1 MWNAWAFSATLGTA
15 STSAAQEF
23 RVNLESR
30 GFPLSKAALRAVPG
44 LSRRVHTGLP
54 ALLAAATLCAGCGDV
69 VHAPP
74 VHRGDQAGSPVRGGT
89 LKVVGGS
96 DVDHLWPTSAYITGS
111 MWLVD
116 TFARQ
121 LVTYPPTTD
130 YATKTS
136 VVADLARELPT
147 PSNGGISADGLTYTF
162 RLRDGVR
169 WNASP
174 PRAVTAHDFVR
185 AFKLF
190 CNPVSPVGAPRYY
203 TSTIAGMAE
212 YCTAFTRSPATVAGI
227 RQFITSHEIEGVRAP
242 DESTLVLELVAPSPD
257 FLNLLAMTF
266 VSAVPEEYLEHLPD
280 SPEFRQHMLSN
291 GPYAINRYV
300 QGRELEFVRNPV
312 WDPATDPNRAAYVDR
327 INIQFGIDDE
337 LAQLQIEAGTADL
350 GYDLGMLTANL
361 ASLLAIGDPRVKL
374 IPDGE
379 HYGSLHYLAI
389 NLAGANN
396 GGALQRLKVRQA
408 IALAVDKRAVAQV
421 TGGPGVS
428 RPLYQAV
435 SSATAGF
442 RSGADRHVT
451 PGDRGDPEAA
461 RRLLAEAGLPNG
473 IRLRLAY
480 PSTGTYPI
488 EVQSVQASLRRAGID
503 VDLFP
508 YSSADFWGRLLIN
521 TQNARRGEWDIAY
534 TGWVPDWFGNNNGR
548 SVIVPLFDGRQV
560 GHLTQNYGLYDS
572 AEVNAAIDRALAAPD
587 SELAESGWAQA
598 VARVMEDVAIVPVIE
613 RKTGVMLS
621 SRVRNCVW
629 SVLGQQCLLTA
640 LWLADT
646 APDMAE
652 NRP

>member
-1 MWNAWAFSATLGTA
+1 
-15 STSAAQEF
+15 
-23 RVNLESR
+23 
-30 GFPLSKAALRAVPG
+30 
-44 LSRRVHTGLP
+44 
-54 ALLAAATLCAGCGDV
+54 
-69 VHAPP
+69 
-74 VHRGDQAGSPVRGGT
+74 
-89 LKVVGGS
+89 
-96 DVDHLWPTSAYITGS
+96 
-111 MWLVD
+111 MWLAD
-116 TFARQ
+116 AFARQ

-147 PSNGGISADGLTYTF
+147 RSNGGISADGLTYTF

-174 PRAVTAHDFVR
+174 PRAVTAYDFVR

-212 YCTAFTRSPATVAGI
+212 YCTAFTKEPRDGRWHPAVHRVARDRRSAARPTM
-227 RQFITSHEIEGVRAP
+227 
-242 DESTLVLELVAPSPD
+242 STLVLKLVAPAPD

-266 VSAVPEEYLEHLPD
+266 VSAVPEEYLEYLPD
-280 SPEFRQHMLSN
+280 SPQFRQHMLSN

-327 INIQFGIDDE
+327 ISIQFGIDDE

-350 GYDLGMLTANL
+350 GYDLQMLTANQ
-361 ASLLAIGDPRVKL
+361 ASLLAIGDPRVNL
-374 IPDGE
+374 IPGGE
-379 HYGSLHYLAI
+379 HYGSQHYLAI

-396 GGALQRLKVRQA
+396 GGALRRLKVRQA

-421 TGGPGVS
+421 TGGAGVS

-503 VDLFP
+503 VELFP

-534 TGWVPDWFGNNNGR
+534 TGWVPDWFGSNNGR

-560 GHLTQNYGLYDS
+560 GHLTQNYGLYDN
-572 AEVNAAIDRALAAPD
+572 AEVNAAIDQALAAPS

-640 LWLADT
+640 LWLADA

-652 NRP
+652 KRP

>member
-1 MWNAWAFSATLGTA
+1 MTC
-15 STSAAQEF
+15 
-23 RVNLESR
+23 RVQL
-30 GFPLSKAALRAVPG
+30 
-44 LSRRVHTGLP
+44 GLP
-54 ALLAAATLCAGCGDV
+54 ALLAAALLCAGCGDV
-69 VHAPP
+69 AHSPP
-74 VHRGDQAGSPVRGGT
+74 SHRGNQAGPAIRGGT
-89 LKVVGGS
+89 LKVVGSS

-111 MWLVD
+111 MWLAD

-121 LVTYPPTTD
+121 LVMYPPAND

-136 VVADLARELPT
+136 LVADLAREVPT
-147 PSNGGISADGLTYTF
+147 RSNGGISADGLLYTI

-212 YCTAFTRSPATVAGI
+212 YCTAFTKTPGTVAGI
-227 RQFITSHEIEGVRAP
+227 REFLASHEIEGVRAP
-242 DESTLVLELVAPSPD
+242 DDSTLVIRLIAPAPD

-266 VSAVPEEYLEHLPD
+266 VSAVPEEYLEYLPD

-291 GPYAINRYV
+291 GPYAIKRYV
-300 QGRELEFVRNPV
+300 QGRELEFVRNPI
-312 WDPATDPNRAAYVDR
+312 WNPATDPNRAAYVDR
-327 INIQFGIDDE
+327 ISIQFGIDDE

-350 GYDLGMLTANL
+350 GYDLQMLTANQ

-379 HYGSLHYLAI
+379 HYGSMHYLAI
-389 NLAGANN
+389 NLVGGNN

-408 IALAVDKRAVAQV
+408 LALAVDKRAVAQV
-421 TGGPGVS
+421 TGGAGVS

-442 RSGADRHVT
+442 RSGADRHMT
-451 PGDRGDPEAA
+451 PGDRGDPDAA
-461 RRLLAEAGLPNG
+461 RRLLAEAGFPNG

-480 PSTGTYPI
+480 PSGGTYPI

-503 VDLFP
+503 VELFP
-508 YSSADFWGRLLIN
+508 YSFADLWGRLLIN
-521 TQNARRGEWDIAY
+521 SQNARRGEWDIAY

-548 SVIVPLFDGRQV
+548 SVIMPLFDGRQV
-560 GHLTQNYGLYDS
+560 GHLSQNYGLYDS
-572 AEVNAAIDRALAAPD
+572 AEVNAAIDQALAAPGND
-587 SELAESGWAQA
+587 LAEAGWAQA

-613 RKTGVMLS
+613 RKAGVMLS

-640 LWLADT
+640 LWLADA
-646 APDMAE
+646 APEMQGK
-652 NRP
+652 RP